1 MKYAFPRRKAD
12 SRKITNR
19 DSIKSKVFEE
29 ERVGFGE
36 GRRNFLQKVS
46 PLLPNSSRAF
56 LPADGGHAPLS
67 HGVVAALKEPR
78 PDGLVSG
85 GEGDDA
91 ADGFDAELGM
101 PQGVA
106 EPVFP
111 VVEQACPQRS
121 VGRDAEP
128 VTGRAEMAGKRRDQA
143 EAPEAWAVRA

>member
-1 MKYAFPRRKAD
+1 MGR
-12 SRKITNR
+12 
-19 DSIKSKVFEE
+19 
-29 ERVGFGE
+29 

-46 PLLPNSSRAF
+46 PPPPQFPNSLITR
-56 LPADGGHAPLS
+56 LPADGGHAPLG
-67 HGVVAALKEPR
+67 HGVAAAFEEPR
-78 PDGLVSG
+78 PDGLFPC

-143 EAPEAWAVRA
+143 EAPEAGPVRA

>member
-1 MKYAFPRRKAD
+1 MGR
-12 SRKITNR
+12 
-19 DSIKSKVFEE
+19 
-29 ERVGFGE
+29 
-36 GRRNFLQKVS
+36 GRRNFLQKVLL
-46 PLLPNSSRAF
+46 PLPNSSRAF

-143 EAPEAWAVRA
+143 EAPEAGPVRA

>member
-1 MKYAFPRRKAD
+1 M
-12 SRKITNR
+12 
-19 DSIKSKVFEE
+19 
-29 ERVGFGE
+29 GFGE
-36 GRRNFLQKVS
+36 EKLS
-46 PLLPNSSRAF
+46 PESFSSPSPIPQERSYPPMAVMR
-56 LPADGGHAPLS
+56 
-67 HGVVAALKEPR
+67 HGIVAALKEPR

-143 EAPEAWAVRA
+143 EAPEAGPVRA